1 MEHSFLCGRQNFVEE
16 QLAKRLGRPKGVVE
30 AEPAVLDPEEELY
43 SVPAELQV
51 RISSIIN
58 SQYCADHTIL
68 ISVRMMPQLVQS
80 SLNPCTNFV
89 DCRRTECRS
98 AGCLDN

>member
-1 MEHSFLCGRQNFVEE
+1 LLQQQLKNLFVCGRQNFVEE

-51 RISSIIN
+51 RL
-58 SQYCADHTIL
+58 HL
-68 ISVRMMPQLVQS
+68 
-80 SLNPCTNFV
+80 
-89 DCRRTECRS
+89 
-98 AGCLDN
+98 